1 MEKIWR
7 GPGRYGKVYRQKSPI
22 IVGSAPRSSPHGP
35 RGGIFASMS
44 PQEPEFARTLAS
56 GSGGQTGNGPAQK
69 PASEGLKALPP
80 YARSLLRI
88 SVPLTVTLA
97 SPQLPLK
104 RILQLG
110 PGSIIPLE
118 KSCEE
123 PLTLQVGSHSL
134 AVGEA
139 VKVGD
144 KFGLR
149 INSMVMPEEKFWAI
163 RGKREGKEEH
173 PA

>member
-1 MEKIWR
+1 
-7 GPGRYGKVYRQKSPI
+7 
-22 IVGSAPRSSPHGP
+22 
-35 RGGIFASMS
+35 MS
-44 PQEPEFARTLAS
+44 PQEPEFPRTLPS
-56 GSGGQTGNGPAQK
+56 DQGGSAAHGVLQK
-69 PASEGLKALPP
+69 PAGDGGLKSLPT

-97 SPQLPLK
+97 STQLSLQ

-149 INSMVMPEEKFWAI
+149 IRNMILPQEQFIAIKATMPA
-163 RGKREGKEEH
+163 
-173 PA
+173 

>member
-1 MEKIWR
+1 M
-7 GPGRYGKVYRQKSPI
+7 
-22 IVGSAPRSSPHGP
+22 
-35 RGGIFASMS
+35 
-44 PQEPEFARTLAS
+44 PQQAANFARSVTAS
-56 GSGGQTGNGPAQK
+56 QGGGGAAQAAGSDANIRV
-69 PASEGLKALPP
+69 LPP

-88 SVPLTVTLA
+88 SVPVMVTLA
-97 SPQLPLK
+97 STRLPLN

-110 PGSIIPLE
+110 PGSIVPLD

-123 PLTLQVGSHSL
+123 PLTLQVGDHAL

-149 INSMVMPEEKFWAI
+149 INSMVMPQEKFWAI
-163 RGKREGKEEH
+163 RGKREKVER

>member
-1 MEKIWR
+1 M
-7 GPGRYGKVYRQKSPI
+7 PLHDPQFAKVVDSRQ
-22 IVGSAPRSSPHGP
+22 
-35 RGGIFASMS
+35 
-44 PQEPEFARTLAS
+44 
-56 GSGGQTGNGPAQK
+56 SGGGDA
-69 PASEGLKALPP
+69 GLKSLPT

-97 SPQLPLK
+97 STRLPLK

-163 RGKREGKEEH
+163 RGKREQKGERES
-173 PA
+173 

>member
-1 MEKIWR
+1 MSQ
-7 GPGRYGKVYRQKSPI
+7 QKSD
-22 IVGSAPRSSPHGP
+22 
-35 RGGIFASMS
+35 
-44 PQEPEFARTLAS
+44 FARLAAEKGGPTSAQSPLAS
-56 GSGGQTGNGPAQK
+56 
-69 PASEGLKALPP
+69 LPP

-88 SVPLTVTLA
+88 RVPVMVTLA
-97 SPQLPLK
+97 TTRLSLK

-110 PGSIIPLE
+110 PGSIVPLE

-123 PLTLQVGSHSL
+123 PLTLQVGNHDL

-149 INSMVMPEEKFWAI
+149 INSMVMPEEKFLAI
-163 RGKREGKEEH
+163 RGKKE
-173 PA
+173 AT